1 MIMVHVYA
9 HIKPEFVEAFKAACI
24 ENGSHSIQEP
34 GIARFDVIQQLD
46 DPNRFML
53 IEVYRTEDAPAKHRE
68 TAHFKKWM
76 ETVADMV
83 AEPRYAI
90 RYRNVFPGDE
100 GW

>member
-34 GIARFDVIQQLD
+34 GIARFDVIQQVD

-53 IEVYRTEDAPAKHRE
+53 IEVYRSEEASAKHRE

-83 AEPRYAI
+83 AEPRYAH
-90 RYRNVFPGDE
+90 RYTTVFPGDE